1 MKKWYADNLN
11 CEVSAYLE
19 SNKYAVINNSH
30 EKQSTIIYDGSGN
43 KIKFELQPGKLNGA
57 KLVSV

>member
-1 MKKWYADNLN
+1 MVCDNLN

-30 EKQSTIIYDGSGN
+30 EKQSTIIYDGEA
-43 KIKFELQPGKLNGA
+43 IK
-57 KLVSV
+57 